1 MLSGWALPLSLS
13 TTAHPGSI
21 SALCPSVLCPCPF
34 EKQEFAVDLI
44 NPHVVDLSRFQ
55 FAMTALYHF
64 MFVPLTL
71 GLTFLVAAIE
81 TVYVITGRRI
91 YRDMAKFWG
100 HLFAINFALGV
111 ATGLTMEF
119 EFGTNWSMYSHFFGD
134 MFGTP
139 LAIEGLMAFFMESTF
154 IGLMVFGWDRL
165 SRPAHLAITFLVAVG
180 SNLSALWILI
190 ANAGMNVPAGTHFD
204 PDTMRMQFQSF
215 VELVFSEDAQAKFVH
230 TSVAGYVC
238 AAMLIMGIS
247 AFYLLRGRHR
257 ELALRSFRIATL
269 FGLISSVAVI
279 TLGDVL
285 GRMDYAKQPTKI
297 AAIEGLWHTSNPPYA
312 PWAAFALPDDAK
324 QENHFEIGIPFVLT
338 PLITHSFTQ
347 PITGMHELEDQA
359 APRIRSG
366 IVAINA
372 LKHYGDTHSSADL
385 ATFRAHEDDMGFGFL
400 AMRHSPNQDTSA
412 ITEADLERVV
422 HQTQP
427 DILPNVFATFW
438 AFRIMVALGGFFF
451 IFFAFST
458 FFSLRNQL
466 ESNRWLLHIAVWAIP
481 LPVMATEFGWIT
493 AEAGRQPWTV
503 FNRLP
508 TFLSSSSHTVGYM
521 TFSLI
526 GFILLYSALIV
537 AEFYLMF
544 RYARRGPQDHTSHDT
559 TLSGLHNAQG
569 GHF

>member
-1 MLSGWALPLSLS
+1 M
-13 TTAHPGSI
+13 
-21 SALCPSVLCPCPF
+21 
-34 EKQEFAVDLI
+34 DLI

-71 GLTFLVAAIE
+71 GLTFLLAAIE
-81 TVYVITGRRI
+81 TVYVVTGRRI

-154 IGLMVFGWDRL
+154 IGLMIFGWDRL
-165 SRPAHLAITFLVAVG
+165 SRPAHLAITYLVAVG

-190 ANAGMNVPAGTHFD
+190 ANAGMNVPKGTHFD
-204 PDTMRMQFQSF
+204 PDTMRMQFNSF
-215 VELVFSEDAQAKFVH
+215 VELVFSEDAQAKAVH
-230 TSVAGYVC
+230 TSVAGFV
-238 AAMLIMGIS
+238 AASMLIMGIS

-257 ELALRSFRIATL
+257 DMALRSFRIATL
-269 FGLISSVAVI
+269 FGLISSAAVI

-285 GRMDYAKQPTKI
+285 GQIDYKEQPTKV
-297 AAIEGLWHTSNPPYA
+297 AAIEGLWHTSKPPYE
-312 PWAAFALPDDAK
+312 PWTAFALPDDAT
-324 QENHFEIGIPFVLT
+324 QENHLEVGIPFVLT
-338 PLITHSFTQ
+338 PLITHTFDK

-359 APRIRSG
+359 DPRIRSG
-366 IVAINA
+366 ILALNA
-372 LKHYGDTHSSADL
+372 LKRYSDTHSQEDL
-385 ATFRAHEDDMGFGFL
+385 TTFRAHEEDMGFGFL
-400 AMRHSPNQDTSA
+400 AMRHSPNQDVSA
-412 ITEADLERVV
+412 IPAGELDRIVA
-422 HQTQP
+422 QTKP
-427 DILPNVFATFW
+427 DTLPNVFATFW

-458 FFSLRNQL
+458 FFSLRNEL
-466 ESNRWLLHIAVWAIP
+466 EKNRWLLKIAVWAIP

-526 GFILLYSALIV
+526 GFIILYSVLIS

-544 RYARRGPQDHTSHDT
+544 RYARRGPETHEPHERDEKESVIPD
-559 TLSGLHNAQG
+559 LNIVQG
-569 GHF
+569 GRS